1 MDETALAAFESRA
14 KAAEERLNALEER
27 LSSGGGTAG
36 PSQDTSKYAAALEEV
51 RAVLVTSKAHQEELQ
66 AKYDEAVESQKT
78 LETENSKLRYQVLH
92 LKRAVEEGDAK
103 LAAAS

>member
-36 PSQDTSKYAAALEEV
+36 
-51 RAVLVTSKAHQEELQ
+51 
-66 AKYDEAVESQKT
+66 
-78 LETENSKLRYQVLH
+78 
-92 LKRAVEEGDAK
+92 G
-103 LAAAS
+103 